1 MRRWIVN
8 LSLPQKMT
16 LIFGSLVVLLILVPC
31 GILYRYYYAVFQQ
44 NVTQSLEIAVNG
56 NADKLQVFLDTVS
69 AAIDQV
75 NDNKKAASLEYSNT
89 RQLSP
94 VGDMIVKYNP
104 PKNDI
109 RLYELVQEMTRNKLF
124 LDNLFTT
131 ALNVSG
137 ENASYALI
145 VDAKHTV
152 SKYFSRWSFD
162 RDSGIFRSEKA
173 DETQWYKRTVEADGE
188 KYWFTEKDYPNRV
201 FLAKCLMYHLMKSV
215 DEYEVK
221 QLGVMLV
228 SFDLSW
234 LAQRF
239 EEAELTKDSLVFVL
253 TEEGKLLYDNQL
265 QETIFTDAALSAVM
279 GIVQEGKLSQYEHDG
294 KQYLI
299 QKNTTEYGIEMLS
312 VIPFHNIH
320 AAILDM
326 IQVIIVVMLIIMIV
340 GVVLATWIGKYLMKP
355 ILGLAFH
362 MKQGLLEPIEDYK
375 LRGDEIG
382 ILYQGYN
389 QMTLRIQKLIKD
401 AWNHAEEK
409 KKAELHTL
417 QVQMNPHFIYN
428 TLSAVSC
435 NALMQ
440 GQDDIADQIS
450 SLSAIIRYNIR
461 EPEALVP
468 LKDEIEMIGHY
479 EEIWKMSYEDSL
491 QFTHDIAPCCEEIL
505 IPKLMIQPLVEN
517 AILHGANLAEKVGH
531 VSVQARKLEHG
542 EIVIKVTNNG
552 KDAEVERINLYL
564 QGKCDVEVNKDS
576 FGIRNVYERIQMFF
590 GDAGDLYYQKNGNG
604 ETEAVLT
611 IRIEHQ
617 KKAWKEEDRA

>member
-1 MRRWIVN
+1 MRKWIVN

-16 LIFGSLVVLLILVPC
+16 LIFGSLVVLLVLVPC

-69 AAIDQV
+69 AAINQV

-152 SKYFSRWSFD
+152 SKYFGRWSFD

-265 QETIFTDAALSAVM
+265 QEAIFTDAALSAVM

-375 LRGDEIG
+375 QRGDEIG

-389 QMTLRIQKLIKD
+389 QMTLRIQKSIKD

-440 GQDDIADQIS
+440 GQDNIADQIS

-491 QFTHDIAPCCEEIL
+491 RFTHDIAPCCEEIL

-517 AILHGANLAEKVGH
+517 AILHGANLAEKIGH
-531 VSVQARKLEHG
+531 VSVQVRKLEHG